1 MRLCYV
7 CISHEIA
14 ELCRLPEL
22 NLSGKEIE
30 LECDLEGSNNYY
42 TGIELTKYEYEW
54 NDSTLVQSP
63 DWH

>member
-30 LECDLEGSNNYY
+30 LECDLEGSDC
-42 TGIELTKYEYEW
+42 TGIELTKSEYEW